1 MRNSIR
7 TITTI
12 SVLALAVL
20 TGCSTST
27 EPSGVASLSGNDAAA
42 APSTTAQDP
51 EAALLSF
58 VECLRGKGL
67 DVPDPEV
74 DADGNL
80 SLSPRSLFGQGTG
93 DPEKLRAGMQAC
105 GGLPEGVGGGFSP
118 EDRTQFQDTMLKF
131 AECMRGEG
139 VDMPDPDFSSGG
151 PPAGGGGS
159 GQARGPFG
167 QLDRDDPKVA
177 VALEVCQKIFAD
189 SGIGQPGGGS

>member
-1 MRNSIR
+1 MNSPIS

-27 EPSGVASLSGNDAAA
+27 EPPGVASLSDNDAANAAA
-42 APSTTAQDP
+42 APSTPAQDP

-80 SLSPRSLFGQGTG
+80 SFSPRSVMRQGTV
-93 DPEKLRAGMQAC
+93 DPEELRAVMEAC

-118 EDRTQFQDTMLKF
+118 EDRTQFQDTALKF
-131 AECMRGEG
+131 AECMRGQG
-139 VDMPDPDFSSGG
+139 LDVPDPDFSAGA
-151 PPAGGGGS
+151 PRAGGGG
-159 GQARGPFG
+159 PFGG

-177 VALEVCQKIFAD
+177 AALEVCQQIFAD
-189 SGIGQPGGGS
+189 SGLGQPGGGS